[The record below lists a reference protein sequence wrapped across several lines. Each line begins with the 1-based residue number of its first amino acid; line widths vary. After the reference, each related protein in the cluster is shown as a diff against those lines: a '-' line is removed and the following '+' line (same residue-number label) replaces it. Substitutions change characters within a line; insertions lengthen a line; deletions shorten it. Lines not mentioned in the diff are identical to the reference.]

1 LSEADYSLVSPFWQI
16 EFYYPNSY
24 IKSAGLYAKIGILE
38 SLMSDMIEVVIDSIR
53 VHLMA
58 PQRVVVL
65 KQADTERYLTIW
77 VGPYEAEAITV
88 ALQEVEMVR
97 PLTHDLLKN
106 IFNTF
111 NAHVIRVEIIKLQD
125 DIFYG
130 NIVAVADG
138 RELHIDSRPSDAIA
152 IAVRAHVPILVHASV
167 MDAAAMTPD
176 QDLPEGG
183 SPERREP
190 PPPLSEEASDR
201 LSVFK
206 DFIDKLD
213 IDDPDKDK
221 PDPDST

>member
-1 LSEADYSLVSPFWQI
+1 MAD
-16 EFYYPNSY
+16 
-24 IKSAGLYAKIGILE
+24 
-38 SLMSDMIEVVIDSIR
+38 MTEVMIDSIR

-65 KQADTERYLTIW
+65 KQVDAERYLTIW

-106 IFNTF
+106 IFGAF
-111 NAHVIRVEIIKLQD
+111 NARVTRVEIVKLQD

-130 NIVAVADG
+130 NIVVEADG
-138 RELHIDSRPSDAIA
+138 REMQIDSRPSDAIA
-152 IAVRAHVPILVHASV
+152 IAVRAHVPILVHHSV
-167 MDAAAMTPD
+167 MDAAAQSPE
-176 QDLPEGG
+176 QDLPEN
-183 SPERREP
+183 SP
-190 PPPLSEEASDR
+190 PPRKDGTVPTTEDGSDR

-213 IDDPDKDK
+213 IDNLDKDK
-221 PDPDST
+221 PDLPPP

>member
-1 LSEADYSLVSPFWQI
+1 MAE
-16 EFYYPNSY
+16 
-24 IKSAGLYAKIGILE
+24 
-38 SLMSDMIEVVIDSIR
+38 MIEVVIDSIR

-65 KQADTERYLTIW
+65 KQVNMERYLTIW

-88 ALQEVEMVR
+88 ALQEIEKVR

-106 IFNTF
+106 IFGAF
-111 NAHVIRVEIIKLQD
+111 NARVTRVEIIKLQD

-130 NIVAVADG
+130 NIVAEVDSH
-138 RELHIDSRPSDAIA
+138 EINVDSRPSDAIA

-167 MDAAAMTPD
+167 MEAAGMLPD
-176 QDLPEGG
+176 QDMPETT
-183 SPERREP
+183 SPAPRKEAP
-190 PPPLSEEASDR
+190 APLSDDAIDR

-221 PDPDST
+221 PDSPAT